1 MSFTRAFAKNVAFK
15 GSGEALIRLLSFAFM
30 VLVARTLGEAD
41 FGALNFAYSFPLL
54 FVVIVDFGFNPLL
67 VRDAAREPARAGVL
81 FRHVLV
87 LKLGLGVLF
96 LIAVFAGLRSVAPSP
111 LMRQCG
117 YWLAGFVLLNSF
129 TEFFNAVFNA
139 RQRMELEAGVMSL
152 QKLAL
157 LVFGLAALALGQG
170 VLGVAAAYVLA
181 GGLGLA
187 AAAWLLG
194 RKRLLEGFS
203 GWDAAVFRYI
213 LRQALPL
220 TLTTL
225 FINLY
230 FRIDMTFLAKLRPA
244 AEVGWY
250 GAAHKCIEVLM
261 VVPAVLAVA
270 AFPGFAQLY
279 RSDRGQLAAAGRQ
292 LLRLLA
298 LLGLPVAAGALVL
311 GEPLMAWL
319 FGAAFAPAGAA
330 LAWLAVALCFIFLN
344 YAFSF
349 LLISGERQMVNAWVS
364 GAAVV
369 VSVAANLLLI
379 PRFGHVGAAA
389 AAAATEGFLLACYAG
404 AVQRWIFPLRLLG
417 AVGRTFAA
425 TACMLVPV
433 WLLRE
438 LNPLV
443 PILAGMAAFA
453 AAAWIFGAVGREDW
467 QLLKRAWPGGRAE

>member
-1 MSFTRAFAKNVAFK
+1 MSFIRAFAQNVMFK
-15 GSGEALIRLLSFAFM
+15 GAGEVLVRLLSFAFI
-30 VLVARTLGEAD
+30 VLVARSLGGAD

-67 VRDAAREPARAGVL
+67 IRDAARDPARAAAL

-87 LKLGLGVLF
+87 LKLGLGLLF
-96 LIAVFAGLRSVAPSP
+96 LAAVAVGLRSLAPSP

-129 TEFFNAVFNA
+129 TEFLNAVFNA
-139 RQRMELEAGVMSL
+139 RQRMELEAAVNTL

-157 LVFGLAALALGQG
+157 LGFGLAALALGLG
-170 VLGVAAAYVLA
+170 VLGVASAYVAA
-181 GGLGLA
+181 GAAGLI

-194 RKRLLEGFS
+194 RGKLLTGPT
-203 GWDAAVFRYI
+203 GWDAALFRYV

-225 FINLY
+225 FVNLY
-230 FRIDMTFLAKLRPA
+230 FRIDMTLLAKLRPA

-270 AFPGFAQLY
+270 AFPGWSQLFH
-279 RSDRGQLAAAGRQ
+279 SDREQLARASRQ
-292 LLRLLA
+292 LLRLLV
-298 LLGLPVAAGALVL
+298 LLGLPLAGGAVIL
-311 GEPLMAWL
+311 GEPLMVWL

-330 LAWLAVALCFIFLN
+330 LAWLAVALSFIFLN

-349 LLISGERQMVNAWVS
+349 LLISGERQIVNAWVA
-364 GAAVV
+364 GLAVG
-369 VSVAANLLLI
+369 VSVASNLLLI

-389 AAAATEGFLLACYAG
+389 AAAVTECFLLVCYAL
-404 AVQRWIFPLRLLG
+404 AVRRFMFPLHLLS
-417 AVGRTFAA
+417 AVGRTAAA
-425 TACMLVPV
+425 TACMLVVV
-433 WLLRE
+433 WLLRS
-438 LNPLV
+438 LHPLV
-443 PILAGMAAFA
+443 PILAGTATYAGA
-453 AAAWIFGAVGREDW
+453 VWLVGAVGREEW
-467 QLLKRAWPGGRAE
+467 QLLKRAWPGGRA